1 MTEPN
6 KASRTVAELIKELQQ
21 FPPDMWVVMS
31 GYEEG
36 YENMLTPKIE
46 KLEQN
51 PETPYWKG
59 EFQEQ
64 GRLEGGQLIEAV
76 VLQRVF
82 RSV

>member
-1 MTEPN
+1 MPEPN
-6 KASRTVAELIKELQQ
+6 KASRTVAELIKALQQ
-21 FPPDMWVVMS
+21 FPPDMRVVVS

-51 PETPYWKG
+51 PDNPYWEG
-59 EFQEQ
+59 EFQAPGQ
-64 GRLEGGQLIEAV
+64 LEGGQLTEAV

-82 RSV
+82 RNV

>member
-6 KASRTVAELIKELQQ
+6 KTSRTVAELIKALQQ
-21 FPPDMWVVMS
+21 FPPDMRVVVS

-51 PETPYWKG
+51 PENPYWEG

-64 GRLEGGQLIEAV
+64 GQLEGGQLIEAV
-76 VLQRVF
+76 VMQRVL
-82 RSV
+82 RDV

>member
-6 KASRTVAELIKELQQ
+6 KASRTVAELIKALQQ
-21 FPPDMWVVMS
+21 FPPDMRVVVS

-51 PETPYWKG
+51 PDNPYWEG
-59 EFQEQ
+59 EFQVPW
-64 GRLEGGQLIEAV
+64 RLEGGQLTEAV
-76 VLQRVF
+76 VMQRVL
-82 RSV
+82 RNV

>member
-21 FPPDMWVVMS
+21 FPPDMLVVVS

-51 PETPYWKG
+51 SENPYWEG
-59 EFQEQ
+59 EFQEVE
-64 GRLEGGQLIEAV
+64 RLEGGQLIEAV
-76 VLQRVF
+76 VMQRVL
-82 RSV
+82 RNV